1 MASASGAST
10 ESTHRGPTHPESS
23 RPGPLQAGSS
33 QPAPSTPMEAGDE
46 VERRRALNRMKALAT
61 GLLVAAAV
69 VFVVARRFDSVAA
82 GYVEA
87 FAEAA
92 MVGAL
97 ADWFAVTAL
106 FRHPLGLPIPHTAII
121 PERKD
126 DIGRGL
132 GTFVQGNFLSGPVI
146 ADKIASVGVAA
157 RIGEYLADPVNAAK
171 IGHSAGDAVAA
182 AVDVLRDEDVAPV
195 IEQMVTD
202 RVGAV
207 PAAPLA
213 ARILE
218 AAMVDGH
225 HQLAIDSL
233 LAGVSGYLDRN
244 ETSLRQR
251 LGEESPWW
259 VPEPIDD
266 RVFARLTDAIRRFV
280 AEVGGQPDHQ
290 VRLHFDE
297 RARDL
302 VERLRTS
309 PELEA
314 RGEELKAQLL
324 AHPSV
329 RAWTSTLWQDLK
341 SAMVDAAGDPK
352 SELRARLE
360 DGIVRLGHTLQ
371 RDVEL
376 QAKVDSGVERTVV
389 YLLDQYRDE
398 VADLISGTVQRW
410 DADDASRRI
419 ELQVGRDLQFIRI
432 NGTVVGGL
440 VGVIIHAITTVF

>member
-207 PAAPLA
+207 PATRRPADWP
-213 ARILE
+213 RS
-218 AAMVDGH
+218 AAMRWWG
-225 HQLAIDSL
+225 
-233 LAGVSGYLDRN
+233 
-244 ETSLRQR
+244 SLR
-251 LGEESPWW
+251 
-259 VPEPIDD
+259 
-266 RVFARLTDAIRRFV
+266 
-280 AEVGGQPDHQ
+280 
-290 VRLHFDE
+290 
-297 RARDL
+297 
-302 VERLRTS
+302 
-309 PELEA
+309 
-314 RGEELKAQLL
+314 
-324 AHPSV
+324 
-329 RAWTSTLWQDLK
+329 
-341 SAMVDAAGDPK
+341 
-352 SELRARLE
+352 
-360 DGIVRLGHTLQ
+360 
-371 RDVEL
+371 
-376 QAKVDSGVERTVV
+376 
-389 YLLDQYRDE
+389 
-398 VADLISGTVQRW
+398 
-410 DADDASRRI
+410 
-419 ELQVGRDLQFIRI
+419 
-432 NGTVVGGL
+432 
-440 VGVIIHAITTVF
+440 